1 MLSGSNDSKLTS
13 QQVDPKVV
21 PLYQVW
27 QELVHVQTLD
37 VYQYRVLTSF
47 SALKELL
54 SVIKKT
60 QQGLFTT
67 DDIKHKAGRS
77 MTCQPCVMYPPDILC
92 LHTFSQ
98 IILGSFQRRRPVS
111 SKNSA
116 FYRLSFPAASSIR
129 SNSLAATLRG

>member
-21 PLYQVW
+21 PLYHVW

-54 SVIKKT
+54 SGSLQRKAKGISRGGRTLYRRHFLDISTVKGQTRGNTK
-60 QQGLFTT
+60 LFL
-67 DDIKHKAGRS
+67 
-77 MTCQPCVMYPPDILC
+77 PLC
-92 LHTFSQ
+92 NQFVP
-98 IILGSFQRRRPVS
+98 QR
-111 SKNSA
+111 
-116 FYRLSFPAASSIR
+116 
-129 SNSLAATLRG
+129 

>member
-37 VYQYRVLTSF
+37 QYRVLTSF

-67 DDIKHKAGRS
+67 DDNFV
-77 MTCQPCVMYPPDILC
+77 P
-92 LHTFSQ
+92 
-98 IILGSFQRRRPVS
+98 QR
-111 SKNSA
+111 
-116 FYRLSFPAASSIR
+116 
-129 SNSLAATLRG
+129 

>member
-21 PLYQVW
+21 PLYQVL

-67 DDIKHKAGRS
+67 DDNIDACRLETLYILKQDKA
-77 MTCQPCVMYPPDILC
+77 LKK
-92 LHTFSQ
+92 
-98 IILGSFQRRRPVS
+98 IIRR
-111 SKNSA
+111 
-116 FYRLSFPAASSIR
+116 F
-129 SNSLAATLRG
+129 

>member
-1 MLSGSNDSKLTS
+1 MLSGSNDEKLAYKK
-13 QQVDPKVV
+13 VDSKVV

-54 SVIKKT
+54 AVIEKT

-67 DDIKHKAGRS
+67 DDNIDACRLE
-77 MTCQPCVMYPPDILC
+77 TLYILSIWSGF
-92 LHTFSQ
+92 LQNLRQVSHAAMLVILNTFP
-98 IILGSFQRRRPVS
+98 I
-111 SKNSA
+111 
-116 FYRLSFPAASSIR
+116 
-129 SNSLAATLRG
+129 

>member
-67 DDIKHKAGRS
+67 DDNIDACRLETLYILKQDKA
-77 MTCQPCVMYPPDILC
+77 LKK
-92 LHTFSQ
+92 
-98 IILGSFQRRRPVS
+98 IIRR
-111 SKNSA
+111 
-116 FYRLSFPAASSIR
+116 F
-129 SNSLAATLRG
+129 

>member
-21 PLYQVW
+21 PLYLVW

-67 DDIKHKAGRS
+67 DDNIDACRLETLYILKQDKA
-77 MTCQPCVMYPPDILC
+77 LEK
-92 LHTFSQ
+92 
-98 IILGSFQRRRPVS
+98 IIRR
-111 SKNSA
+111 
-116 FYRLSFPAASSIR
+116 F
-129 SNSLAATLRG
+129 

>member
-13 QQVDPKVV
+13 RQVDSKVV

-47 SALKELL
+47 SALKEML
-54 SVIKKT
+54 SVIEKT

-67 DDIKHKAGRS
+67 DDNFV
-77 MTCQPCVMYPPDILC
+77 P
-92 LHTFSQ
+92 
-98 IILGSFQRRRPVS
+98 QR
-111 SKNSA
+111 
-116 FYRLSFPAASSIR
+116 
-129 SNSLAATLRG
+129 

>member
-54 SVIKKT
+54 SVIKKHSR
-60 QQGLFTT
+60 GYLL
-67 DDIKHKAGRS
+67 R
-77 MTCQPCVMYPPDILC
+77 M
-92 LHTFSQ
+92 
-98 IILGSFQRRRPVS
+98 IILTHADLKPSIYS
-111 SKNSA
+111 SKT
-116 FYRLSFPAASSIR
+116 RHWKKIIR
-129 SNSLAATLRG
+129 RF

>member
-67 DDIKHKAGRS
+67 DDNIDACRLETLYILKQDKA
-77 MTCQPCVMYPPDILC
+77 LE
-92 LHTFSQ
+92 
-98 IILGSFQRRRPVS
+98 
-111 SKNSA
+111 KNNKA
-116 FYRLSFPAASSIR
+116 LLNRLQ
-129 SNSLAATLRG
+129 ATLGKKPTTPAEKNRLAYHLKYAIGILQPVYME

>member
-67 DDIKHKAGRS
+67 DDNFV
-77 MTCQPCVMYPPDILC
+77 P
-92 LHTFSQ
+92 
-98 IILGSFQRRRPVS
+98 QR
-111 SKNSA
+111 
-116 FYRLSFPAASSIR
+116 
-129 SNSLAATLRG
+129 